1 MKSRNAQ
8 MDLLR
13 VLAMLMIV
21 FNHLVYH
28 GVQHVPVA
36 SAGAMSQMS
45 VHAGQANFLMLQ
57 FLAYSSLVA
66 TNIFFLITG
75 YFLVKPREISYAVR
89 KSFKLW
95 RVIVFYSLTIYAGL
109 CALGL
114 QDFSWTQAIGQLMPI
129 HSGNYWFMSDYLV
142 VLLLS
147 PFVARALDALAQR
160 EYQWLLFLLLVINF
174 AQGEWGYGSIFG
186 GDMSLVFALSLFCLG
201 GYLHKFG
208 MPEYRFTR
216 WGYLAA
222 YIGTCLLLTGFSYL
236 RQMHAF
242 VAEGQPMLLGSL
254 GRNSLPLL
262 CSVCLFL
269 LFSTRRFNIP
279 GGISRLCVTVSP
291 YVLAVYL
298 IHDNGFFR
306 SILWDCIVRPQDS
319 LCSDWFIPYCLF
331 ALVAIFSSCVGI
343 EYVRQRIAA
352 LL

>member
-1 MKSRNAQ
+1 

-28 GVQHVPVA
+28 GVQHVPAA
-36 SAGAMSQMS
+36 SAGATSQMS
-45 VHAGQANFLMLQ
+45 VHAVQANFLMLQ

-75 YFLVKPREISYAVR
+75 YFLVKPREISYAVG

-109 CALGL
+109 CALGFL
-114 QDFSWTQAIGQLMPI
+114 DFSWPQAIGQLMPI
-129 HSGNYWFMSDYLV
+129 YSGNYWFMSDYLV

-160 EYQWLLFLLLVINF
+160 EYLWLLILLLVINF
-174 AQGEWGYGSIFG
+174 AQGEWGYGNIFG

-208 MPEYRFTR
+208 MPEYRFAR
-216 WGYLAA
+216 WGYLAV
-222 YIGTCLLLTGFSYL
+222 YIGTCLLFTGFSYL
-236 RQMHAF
+236 RQVHAF

-254 GRNSLPLL
+254 ARNSLPLL

-306 SILWDCIVRPQDS
+306 SILWDCIVRPQDY
-319 LCSDWFIPYCLF
+319 LCSYWLIPYCLF
-331 ALVAIFSSCVGI
+331 AVVAIFASCVGI
-343 EYVRQRIAA
+343 EYIRQRIAA
-352 LL
+352 LF

>member
-1 MKSRNAQ
+1 

-28 GVQHVPVA
+28 GVQHVPAA

-45 VHAGQANFLMLQ
+45 VHAVQANFLMLQ

-75 YFLVKPREISYAVR
+75 YFLVKPREISYAVG

-109 CALGL
+109 CALGFL
-114 QDFSWTQAIGQLMPI
+114 DFSWPQAIGQLMPI
-129 HSGNYWFMSDYLV
+129 YSSNYWFMSNYLA

-174 AQGEWGYGSIFG
+174 AQGEWGYGNIFG

-208 MPEYRFTR
+208 MPEYRLAR
-216 WGYLAA
+216 WGYLAV
-222 YIGTCLLLTGFSYL
+222 YGIY
-236 RQMHAF
+236 RNVP
-242 VAEGQPMLLGSL
+242 VAHGLQLSPPGACFYCRGATHVAGQPG
-254 GRNSLPLL
+254 
-262 CSVCLFL
+262 
-269 LFSTRRFNIP
+269 
-279 GGISRLCVTVSP
+279 
-291 YVLAVYL
+291 
-298 IHDNGFFR
+298 
-306 SILWDCIVRPQDS
+306 Q
-319 LCSDWFIPYCLF
+319 
-331 ALVAIFSSCVGI
+331 
-343 EYVRQRIAA
+343 E
-352 LL
+352 